1 MKKSIILFFCITAVS
16 IVFSQTNKP
25 IKINSEISSA
35 SIYLS
40 GAELVTSKVISI
52 NKGET
57 ELIFENLSSKI
68 STQSIRITTE
78 DGVDLL
84 NFSHQI
90 NYLSA
95 NKENSVLKNI
105 NDSIKI
111 VLAKITSLTDES
123 DAYQTEKK
131 MLLEN
136 TSIGGTNNGVS
147 VTELKLAS
155 DFYRTRIIEI
165 NKRISEINLKSAELN
180 IYYSKLINQQAQI
193 SSAELLPR
201 SQINIIIY
209 SETAKSTK
217 IEIKYIVTDCGWSPA
232 YDIKAVDTDKP
243 VDLIYRAKVFNNTGI
258 DWIDLKFKLSTS
270 DPTLSASKPV
280 MNTWFLNFETQSY
293 NKNDY
298 FKKEG
303 YIQNR
308 VVQDEM
314 NAPVSTYDDEN
325 SNISNGENLVNEYSQ
340 VEIPELSAE
349 FDIERKYTI
358 PSDDKPY
365 IVEIS
370 KHQLP
375 ATYKHF
381 AVTKLDKDVF
391 LLARITGW
399 EDLDLVQGP
408 ANIYYAGTY
417 IGQSFI
423 DTRNVKD
430 TLDLSLGRDNKVLVT
445 RSKLNN
451 YSSTTLVGTKLKET
465 KTFEYSVKNNR
476 KTDIEIEIHDQL
488 PVSQSD
494 EIEVKYI
501 EISGAEYEL
510 NTGQITWKFKL
521 AAGESKKLTFSYY
534 IKYPKNKSLETQKN
548 IQKNVRYMF

>member
-1 MKKSIILFFCITAVS
+1 
-16 IVFSQTNKP
+16 
-25 IKINSEISSA
+25 
-35 SIYLS
+35 
-40 GAELVTSKVISI
+40 
-52 NKGET
+52 
-57 ELIFENLSSKI
+57 
-68 STQSIRITTE
+68 
-78 DGVDLL
+78 
-84 NFSHQI
+84 
-90 NYLSA
+90 
-95 NKENSVLKNI
+95 
-105 NDSIKI
+105 
-111 VLAKITSLTDES
+111 
-123 DAYQTEKK
+123 
-131 MLLEN
+131 
-136 TSIGGTNNGVS
+136 
-147 VTELKLAS
+147 
-155 DFYRTRIIEI
+155 
-165 NKRISEINLKSAELN
+165 
-180 IYYSKLINQQAQI
+180 
-193 SSAELLPR
+193 
-201 SQINIIIY
+201 
-209 SETAKSTK
+209 
-217 IEIKYIVTDCGWSPA
+217 
-232 YDIKAVDTDKP
+232 
-243 VDLIYRAKVFNNTGI
+243 
-258 DWIDLKFKLSTS
+258 
-270 DPTLSASKPV
+270 